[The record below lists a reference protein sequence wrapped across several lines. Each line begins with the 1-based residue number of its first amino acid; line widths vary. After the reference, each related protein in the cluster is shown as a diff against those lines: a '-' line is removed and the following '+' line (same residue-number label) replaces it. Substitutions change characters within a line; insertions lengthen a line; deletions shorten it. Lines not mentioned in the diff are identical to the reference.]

1 MDFMHP
7 GMLAG
12 AGAAAIPVVIHLV
25 MRQRPRKME
34 FPALRFLQARQ
45 TSNRRTLKLRHIL
58 LLLLRMGALALLA
71 FALAR
76 PSSKLFGMLGDQE
89 GPITAVLVIDTSPRM
104 SYSADGQTR
113 LEAARKIADELLASL
128 PPKSQIG
135 ILDSASSSRVF
146 EADLTVARE
155 RVAQLKPGSQGQPLA
170 ALCESAVE
178 LLRDTEFPR
187 KELYVFT
194 DFSVGAWSG
203 NRAGDWGRRAIDR
216 GIAKVQFIDVG
227 AEKPVDYS
235 LGNLS
240 LSEQTLVVH
249 RPLLI
254 STAITSLG
262 AGAKRIV
269 RLSVVDRQ
277 TGKLVEK
284 GVETVEL
291 GPDETKEVPLPPL
304 SALELG
310 THQGEVRIDD
320 VDSLPENNVRYFTV
334 TVRTAPRILIAAPEP
349 VATRAAY
356 FSQAIAGRELQ
367 VNGTAPYE
375 VTTVPYE
382 KLSEQEFGKFAAVIL
397 LDPPALPDPL
407 WQGLEGYVR
416 GGGGVAVFLGGAAK
430 PAAFNGEIPQTVL
443 AGTLTTQLNWPDG
456 KLYFWPN
463 PDVHPLLADFKPV
476 KNSTPWQD
484 FPVLRY
490 WQFTPGEKT
499 TVAAT
504 YNNNAEAIVERRI
517 GLGRALTITTPI
529 SELSGTSSAE
539 RWNFL
544 PIGPQPWPFVVLA
557 NGITT
562 YLVGRD
568 DPLNY
573 FSQEGA
579 TVRLDPAK
587 RYETYLVTRR
597 NTDAPPLRVAA
608 DLKRNVLMVP
618 ITDAAGNYRVQA
630 GGTDDGVDLGFSVNL
645 PADGESLRR
654 IDAAEIDRLF
664 ADVPHGTVRR
674 FSELKRE
681 ANPDRGG
688 RELFPI
694 LICTVAIVLGL
705 EQVLSN
711 RFYKRG

>member
-1 MDFMHP
+1 MDYVNP

-58 LLLLRMGALALLA
+58 LLLLRMAALALLA

-76 PSSKLFGMLGDQE
+76 PSSKLFGMFGDQE

-135 ILDSASSSRVF
+135 ILDSATSSRVY
-146 EADLTVARE
+146 EADLTVARQ
-155 RVAQLKPGSQGQPLA
+155 RIAQLKPGSRGQPLA
-170 ALCESAVE
+170 AMCESAVE
-178 LLRDTEFPR
+178 LLRETEFPR

-235 LGNLS
+235 LGNLA
-240 LSEQTLVVH
+240 LSEQTLVLN

-254 STAITSLG
+254 STAVSSLG
-262 AGAKRIV
+262 AGAKRLV
-269 RLSVVDRQ
+269 RLSLVDRQ
-277 TGKLVEK
+277 TGKLVDK
-284 GVETVEL
+284 GIAEVDL
-291 GPDETKEVPLPPL
+291 GPDETKEVPLPEL
-304 SALELG
+304 GSLELG

-334 TVRTAPRILIAAPEP
+334 TVRPAPRILVAAPAP
-349 VATRAAY
+349 VASRAAY
-356 FSQAIAGRELQ
+356 YSQAIAGRELQ
-367 VNGTAPYE
+367 LNGIAPYE
-375 VTTVPYE
+375 IVTTAYE
-382 KLSEQEFGKFAAVIL
+382 QLGEQEFGKFAAVIL
-397 LDPPALPDPL
+397 LDPPTLADPL

-416 GGGGVAVFLGGAAK
+416 GGGGVAVFLGENAK
-430 PAAFNGEIPQTVL
+430 PSTFNTEIPQTVL
-443 AGTLTTQLNWPDG
+443 AGTLGSTYSPSN
-456 KLYFWPN
+456 LYFWPN
-463 PDVHPLLADFKPV
+463 PDAHPLLADFKPV
-476 KNSTPWQD
+476 KNSTPWED
-484 FPVLRY
+484 FAVLRY
-490 WQFTPGEKT
+490 WKFTPGEQT
-499 TVAAT
+499 TVVAG
-504 YNNNAEAIVERRI
+504 YNNEAEAIIERRI

-529 SELSGTSSAE
+529 SELPGTRDE
-539 RWNFL
+539 NRWNFL
-544 PIGPQPWPFVVLA
+544 PIGPRPWPFVVLV

-562 YLVGRD
+562 YLIGRD

-573 FSQEGA
+573 MSQEGA
-579 TVRLDPAK
+579 VVRLDPAK
-587 RYETYLVTRR
+587 RFETYLVTRR
-597 NTDAPPLRVAA
+597 NSDAPPLRLAA
-608 DLKRNVLMVP
+608 DLKRNVLNVP
-618 ITDAAGNYRVQA
+618 ITDTAGNYRVQA
-630 GGTDDGVDLGFSVNL
+630 GGTDEGVDLGYSVNL

-654 IDAAEIDRLF
+654 IEAAEVDRLF

-694 LICTVAIVLGL
+694 LICTVAVVLGV

>member
-1 MDFMHP
+1 MDYVNP

-76 PSSKLFGMLGDQE
+76 PSSKFFGMFGDQE

-135 ILDSASSSRVF
+135 ILDSATSSRVF

-155 RVAQLKPGSQGQPLA
+155 RVAQLKPGSRGQPLA
-170 ALCESAVE
+170 AMCESAVE
-178 LLRDTEFPR
+178 LLRETEYPR

-203 NRAGDWGRRAIDR
+203 NRAGDWGRRALDR
-216 GIAKVQFIDVG
+216 GVAKVQFIDVG

-235 LGNLS
+235 LGNLV
-240 LSEQTLVVH
+240 LSEQTLVLK
-249 RPLLI
+249 RPLII
-254 STAITSLG
+254 STAVSSLG
-262 AGAKRIV
+262 AGAKRHV
-269 RLSVVDRQ
+269 KLSIIDRQ
-277 TGKLVEK
+277 TGKPVDK
-284 GVETVEL
+284 GYQEVDL
-291 GPDETKEVPLPPL
+291 GADETKEVPLPEL
-304 SALELG
+304 TSLELG

-334 TVRTAPRILIAAPEP
+334 TVRSAPRILVAAPAP
-349 VATRAAY
+349 VASRAAY

-367 VNGTAPYE
+367 INGAAPYE
-375 VTTVPYE
+375 VVTVGYE
-382 KLSEQEFGKFAAVIL
+382 QLAEQDFGKFAAVIL
-397 LDPPALPDPL
+397 LDPPTLVDPL
-407 WQGLEGYVR
+407 WQSLEGYVR
-416 GGGGVAVFLGGAAK
+416 GGGGVAVFLGENAK
-430 PAAFNGEIPQTVL
+430 PDAFNGEIPQTVL
-443 AGTLTTQLNWPDG
+443 AGTLGNSLQPGNLH
-456 KLYFWPN
+456 FQPN
-463 PDVHPLLADFKPV
+463 PDVHPLLADFKSV
-476 KNSTPWQD
+476 KNSTPWDD
-484 FPVLRY
+484 FPVRRY
-490 WQFTPGEKT
+490 WQFTPEEKT
-499 TVAAT
+499 TTVVAG
-504 YNNNAEAIVERRI
+504 YNNEAEAIIERRI
-517 GLGRALTITTPI
+517 GLGRTLTITTPI
-529 SELSGTSSAE
+529 SELANTPDAA

-544 PIGPQPWPFVVLA
+544 PVGPRPWPFVVLV

-562 YLVGRD
+562 YLIGRD

-573 FSQEGA
+573 LSQEGA
-579 TVRLDPAK
+579 SIRLDPAK

-597 NTDAPPLRVAA
+597 NSDAPPLRLAA
-608 DLKRNVLMVP
+608 DLKRNVLNVP

-630 GGTDDGVDLGFSVNL
+630 GGTDDGVDLGYSVNL

-654 IDAAEIDRLF
+654 IDAAEVDRLF

-694 LICTVAIVLGL
+694 LICTVAVVLGI